1 VDISKS
7 ISQEPQSIYRFCF
20 FTIAS
25 GRKEMT
31 EFSRIVMIDCQVAG
45 VSGDMMLGAL
55 LDLGADVKRV
65 TSAIKSL
72 ENADFGYSN
81 VVVDIKYVMRK
92 EFKATKVDVTA
103 EGKSRK
109 DGKQLIAIVEKT
121 AETLNLSPKAKQF
134 ASNVIRTLVDAE
146 AKLHGHHLADAD
158 LHEVGLVD
166 TAAEIIGAAVAMED
180 LGFFDAKIVSTP
192 VSVGGGLF
200 QFSHG
205 TVSSPSPA
213 ALAIF
218 QSKNFPI
225 KGGPVESELA
235 TPTGAALIVNLANEV
250 NKFYPEMA
258 PLKVGYGAG
267 GKEFSEIPN
276 VLRITVGK
284 SLENGLMTD
293 QIAVLETNV
302 DDVPGEIV
310 GHALDKLLTEGAK
323 DVSIIPMHTKKNRP
337 GQIIKV
343 IADQKDVQ
351 NLSDILIDETGTLGV
366 RVYYCQRHVVTR
378 EVYSIDLL
386 IGSIKEP
393 VKLKVSKN
401 SNGEIIRIKP
411 EYDDLKRIEEKTGVG
426 LRELSELAVMRA
438 REVLIYT
445 K

>member
-1 VDISKS
+1 M
-7 ISQEPQSIYRFCF
+7 
-20 FTIAS
+20 A
-25 GRKEMT
+25 

-45 VSGDMMLGAL
+45 VSGDMILGAL
-55 LDLGADVKRV
+55 LDLGADLKKV

-72 ENADFGYSN
+72 ENADYGYKN
-81 VVVDIKYVMRK
+81 VVVDIKHVMRR
-92 EFKATKVDVTA
+92 EFRATKVDVTA
-103 EGKSRK
+103 EGKTRK
-109 DGKQLIAIVEKT
+109 DGKQLIEIVEKT
-121 AETLNLSPKAKQF
+121 AENINLSAKAKQY
-134 ASNVIRTLVDAE
+134 ASNVIHTLVDAE
-146 AKLHGHHLADAD
+146 AKLHGHDLADAH

-166 TAAEIIGAAVAMED
+166 TAAEIIGSAVAMED
-180 LGFFDAKIVSTP
+180 LGFFNAKIVASP

-235 TPTGAALIVNLANEV
+235 TPTGAAIIVNLADEV
-250 NKFYPEMA
+250 SRFYPEMA

-267 GKEFSEIPN
+267 GKEFSEMPN
-276 VLRITVGK
+276 VLRITIGK
-284 SLENGLMTD
+284 ALENRLIKD

-302 DDVPGEIV
+302 DDVSGEIV
-310 GHALDKLLTEGAK
+310 GHTVDRLLAEGAK

-343 IADQKDVQ
+343 IADQKDTQ
-351 NLSDILIDETGTLGV
+351 HLSNVLINETGTLGV
-366 RVYYCQRHVVTR
+366 RVYLCERHIVPR
-378 EVYSIDLL
+378 ESFSIDLL
-386 IGSIKEP
+386 IGGVKEP

-401 SNGEIIRIKP
+401 CNGEIVRIKP
-411 EYDDLKRIEEKTGVG
+411 EYDDLVRLAEKTNKP
-426 LRELSELAVMRA
+426 LRELSELVISMSK
-438 REVLIYT
+438 EVLIRP